1 MKKIVLFFAVCF
13 FALPSF
19 TAPTEIYVAYQL
31 KDGEKVKEIAE
42 RFHISIQK
50 LVAYNKHWQTDGIKA
65 GITIRVPT
73 EHIKKVTLA
82 DAQGKES
89 ILYENKNSYIINE
102 NEPINENVAEIFPT
116 EMEMLARNL
125 FININEVNE
134 LIVKMKSTSLG
145 NDIILVF
152 SDGSSVSLGSP
163 VDQLNI
169 LTSLKR
175 NCFVAQNLNLA
186 FNKK

>member
-1 MKKIVLFFAVCF
+1 MKKTILFIAICF
-13 FALPSF
+13 IAFPSF

-42 RFHISIQK
+42 RFQVSIQK
-50 LVAYNKHWQTDGIKA
+50 LVAYNKQWQTDGIKA
-65 GITIRVPT
+65 GITIRIPT

-82 DAQGKES
+82 DAQGKEN

-102 NEPINENVAEIFPT
+102 NEPINENIADIFPT
-116 EMEMLARNL
+116 ELEMQARNL

-134 LIVKMKSTSLG
+134 LISKMKSTSLG

-152 SDGSSVSLGSP
+152 SDGSSESLGNP

-186 FNKK
+186 FSKK